1 MSVIVLY
8 STDGFFVLILR
19 IFNFFFVFEHNCLL
33 YEIFW
38 FPSRIITLLKRP
50 IEGKNSREKTQSWKK
65 RIWIC

>member
-19 IFNFFFVFEHNCLL
+19 IFNFFIFEHNCLL
-33 YEIFW
+33 YEFFR

-50 IEGKNSREKTQSWKK
+50 IEGKNSREKAQSWKK
-65 RIWIC
+65 RIWI